1 MKNKSITTKWTILLS
16 STVLAACLL
25 SACNNN
31 NSNANTNSSPSP
43 TVSASPTPSESASP
57 EVVTKQGKGEFIGLA
72 DSHTVEITVDGEA
85 AAYQLGE
92 GTDSAVAALKE
103 GDNVSFEYTEAAIE
117 GDATAKLLTI
127 TKIEKMQKSAEDMPA
142 KELPATKDFK
152 LQLEG
157 NEETRTGTLAKGDGY
172 ALYIFEQFKFDA
184 AANKL
189 IMNVDNNY
197 YLEISKLP
205 EGFKL
210 DDVKADAEKELKSVG
225 EVQTMDPK
233 DVNSM
238 IGGVDLMVI
247 GRSDKLTKEVIVK
260 TVDGVSFLFKV
271 NMPVGEPTEGFGP
284 LAFTSMGSIVAQ

>member
-43 TVSASPTPSESASP
+43 TVSASPTPTESASP
-57 EVVTKQGKGEFIGLA
+57 EVETKQGEGEFVGLA

-92 GTDSAVAALKE
+92 GTDSAAAALKE
-103 GDNVSFEYTEAAIE
+103 GDKVSFEYTEAAIE

-127 TKIEKMQKSAEDMPA
+127 TKIAKIEKSAEDTPA
-142 KELPATKDFK
+142 QELPATKDFK

-197 YLEISKLP
+197 YVEISKLP

-225 EVQTMDPK
+225 DVQTIDPK
-233 DVNSM
+233 DSNSM
-238 IGGVDLMVI
+238 LGDFDLMLKAA
-247 GRSDKLTKEVIVK
+247 SNKLTKEVIVK
-260 TVDGVSFLFKV
+260 TVGGTSFLFKV
-271 NMPVGEPTEGFGP
+271 NQPVGEPTEGFGP

>member
-1 MKNKSITTKWTILLS
+1 MKNKNITTKWTILLS

-25 SACNNN
+25 SACSNN
-31 NSNANTNSSPSP
+31 NSNTNANSSPSP
-43 TVSASPTPSESASP
+43 TVSASPAPSESASP
-57 EVVTKQGKGEFIGLA
+57 EVAAKQGKGVFVGLA

-127 TKIEKMQKSAEDMPA
+127 TKIEKLAETLPA
-142 KELPATKDFK
+142 QELPATKDFK
-152 LQLEG
+152 FQLEG

-172 ALYIFEQFKFDA
+172 ALYIFEQFKFDKA
-184 AANKL
+184 AGKL

-197 YLEISKLP
+197 NVEISKLP

-210 DDVKADAEKELKSVG
+210 DDVKADAEKELKAVG
-225 EVQTMDPK
+225 DVQTMDPK

-238 IGGVDLMVI
+238 IGGVDLMVV

-260 TVDGVSFLFKV
+260 TVGGASFLFKV
-271 NMPVGEPTEGFGP
+271 NMPVGEPSEGFGP
-284 LAFTSMGSIVAQ
+284 LAFASMGSIVAQ

>member
-1 MKNKSITTKWTILLS
+1 MKNKNRTNKWTILLS

-25 SACNNN
+25 SACSDN
-31 NSNANTNSSPSP
+31 NSNANATPTPSP
-43 TVSASPTPSESASP
+43 TVSASPTPSESPVA
-57 EVVTKQGKGEFIGLA
+57 ETKQGKGVFVGLA

-92 GTDSAVAALKE
+92 GMDSAVAALKE

-117 GDATAKLLTI
+117 GDATAKVLTI
-127 TKIEKMQKSAEDMPA
+127 TKIEKSAEDKPGGS
-142 KELPATKDFK
+142 ELPATKDFK

-157 NEETRTGTLAKGDGY
+157 NEETRTATLAKGDGY

-197 YLEISKLP
+197 HVEISKLP

-210 DDVKADAEKELKSVG
+210 DDIKADAEKELAELG
-225 EVQTMDPK
+225 DVQSITPD
-233 DVNSM
+233 DSNSM
-238 IGGVDLMVI
+238 LGDFDLMLKAA
-247 GRSDKLTKEVIVK
+247 SDKLTKEVIVK
-260 TVDGVSFLFKV
+260 TVDGTSFLFKV
-271 NMPVGEPTEGFGP
+271 NQPVGEPTEGFGP

>member
-1 MKNKSITTKWTILLS
+1 MKNKNITTKLTVLLS
-16 STVLAACLL
+16 STMLAAILL

-31 NSNANTNSSPSP
+31 NNTNNTTPTATPTESVSPAPTESP
-43 TVSASPTPSESASP
+43 VAEA
-57 EVVTKQGKGEFIGLA
+57 KQGKGVFVGLA

-92 GTDSAVAALKE
+92 GTEEAANALKE
-103 GDNVSFEYTEAAIE
+103 GDAVTFEYTEAAIE
-117 GDATAKLLTI
+117 GDATAKVLTI
-127 TKIEKMQKSAEDMPA
+127 TKIEKAAGDTPV

-152 LQLEG
+152 FQLEG

-197 YLEISKLP
+197 YVEISKLP

-210 DDVKADAEKELKSVG
+210 DDIKADAEKELAATG
-225 EVQTMDPK
+225 DVQTIDPK
-233 DVNSM
+233 DSSTM
-238 IGGVDLMVI
+238 IGDFDLMLKAAD
-247 GRSDKLTKEVIVK
+247 DKLTKEVIVK
-260 TVDGVSFLFKV
+260 TVDGASFLFKV
-271 NMPVGEPTEGFGP
+271 NQPVGEPTEGFSP
-284 LAFTSMGSIVAQ
+284 LASASMGSIVSQ

>member
-1 MKNKSITTKWTILLS
+1 MKNKNITTKWTILLS

-31 NSNANTNSSPSP
+31 NSNSNVNSSPSP
-43 TVSASPTPSESASP
+43 TVSASPTPSESPSA
-57 EVVTKQGKGEFIGLA
+57 EAKQGKGVFVGLA

-127 TKIEKMQKSAEDMPA
+127 TKIEKAAGDTPA
-142 KELPATKDFK
+142 VNELPATKDFK
-152 LQLEG
+152 FQLEG

-189 IMNVDNNY
+189 IMNVDNDY
-197 YLEISKLP
+197 YIEISKLP

-225 EVQTMDPK
+225 DVQSIDQK
-233 DVNSM
+233 DSKSM
-238 IGGVDLMVI
+238 IGDVDLMLKAA
-247 GRSDKLTKEVIVK
+247 SNKLTKEVIVK
-260 TVDGVSFLFKV
+260 TVDGTSFLFKV
-271 NMPVGEPTEGFGP
+271 NQPVGEPTEGFGP
-284 LAFTSMGSIVAQ
+284 LAFTSMGSIAAQ